1 MLNLI
6 KKYWD
11 LFSGTILG
19 LMLSAFVSFKIE
31 KIQLIYSV
39 IILVLLCIGLFKVV
53 KNSVTKSMKRK
64 KIMIDRIVENQKPM
78 KAIIMAQNPTKQ
90 GEELAEV
97 LIDTMKGGKIIM
109 KKIKDVFIWIGKY
122 YQQLIG
128 LIGALGYAV
137 LVTIMLI
144 YDKFGFIL
152 NRLPQTFAWQLGS
165 KIAIGALSTIAVIFS
180 VRNQVKWV
188 GLGSL
193 DTARKYLEELA
204 NSNSKKLS
212 PTAKSSLKKALKTCK
227 KTLADYKKDLETKQ
241 HNKTKLETQI
251 SDLKE
256 LIKLGVGSNEELQD
270 VSNSLATQKVYIA
283 DLETKI
289 NDLQSQIDKYE
300 NIL

>member
-1 MLNLI
+1 MLDLI
-6 KKYWD
+6 KKYCD
-11 LFSGTILG
+11 IFSGTILG

-53 KNSVTKSMKRK
+53 KTSITKSMKRK

-109 KKIKDVFIWIGKY
+109 KKIKNLFIWIGKY
-122 YQQLIG
+122 WQQIIG
-128 LIGALGYAV
+128 LIGTFAYAV
-137 LVTIMLI
+137 LITVMLI

-152 NRLPQTFAWQLGS
+152 NKLPQTFAWQLGS
-165 KIAIGALSTIAVIFS
+165 KIAIGVLSTIAVIFS

-212 PTAKSSLKKALKTCK
+212 ATAKASLKKALKTCK
-227 KTLADYKKDLETKQ
+227 KTLADYKKDLATKQ
-241 HNKTKLETQI
+241 TKKTKLETQI

-256 LIKLGVGSNEELQD
+256 LMKLGVGSDEELQETTT
-270 VSNSLATQKVYIA
+270 SLTQENALIA
-283 DLETKI
+283 DVQAKI
-289 NDLQSQIDKYE
+289 DSLQSQIDKYE
-300 NIL
+300 SIL